1 MRGLNPTALML
12 GFFSINMMVNIELVL
27 RHIRVTVSGSSYQLL
42 LNKSTTANQIYN
54 DAAIASSTFANV
66 SITTGDYIEIS
77 EAQLEINKVATPFEH
92 RSYGEELA
100 LCQRYYQRKV
110 GRFASG
116 YASNSNTTANV
127 RPDFNPNM
135 RAVPTMSAVS
145 FGNILRENVNWYAI
159 TAASISEATTQNCN
173 IALTIGGTH
182 TMSEGHATV
191 IGNGAIYDFDAEL

>member
-1 MRGLNPTALML
+1 ML